1 MQSENI
7 GILALL
13 LRWLLE
19 RIMMTKKLFLTLLLF
34 STFSMSGTINIA
46 VAANVSYAIDEL
58 KKEFHTLYPDTKVQ
72 VTLGSSG
79 KLTAQIINGAPYQLF
94 MSADMKFPSALF
106 KDKIA
111 VTEPMIY
118 AQGSLAYLSVK
129 QRNFC
134 AEMFLL
140 KDKDIQKIAIANPKT
155 APYGK
160 ATEEAIKKSGLYE
173 SVKDKFVYAE
183 SISQTV
189 AYTVTAAD
197 IGLIAKSSLYSPQMS
212 HFKEGIHWYDVES
225 ELYTP
230 INQGIV
236 ILKEGENNPEVKAFY
251 DFILSTKA
259 QKILKNFGYLIP

>member
-1 MQSENI
+1 MMRI
-7 GILALL
+7 KLLITILL
-13 LRWLLE
+13 
-19 RIMMTKKLFLTLLLF
+19 I
-34 STFSMSGTINIA
+34 STYSMAGTINIA
-46 VAANVSYAIDEL
+46 VAANVSYAMDAL
-58 KKEFHTLYPDTKVQ
+58 KKEFRTLYPETKVQ

-79 KLTAQIINGAPYQLF
+79 KLTAQIKNGAPYQLF
-94 MSADMKFPSALF
+94 MSANMKYPEALYS
-106 KDKIA
+106 DKIA
-111 VTEPMIY
+111 VTKPLIY

-140 KDKDIQKIAIANPKT
+140 KDEEIQKIAIANPKT
-155 APYGK
+155 APYGI
-160 ATEEAIKKSGLYE
+160 AALEAIKNAGVYE
-173 SVKDKFVYAE
+173 SVKSKFVYGE

-197 IGLIAKSSLYSPQMS
+197 IGFIAKSSLYSPQMS
-212 HFKEGIHWYDVES
+212 HFREGINWYDVES

-251 DFILSTKA
+251 AFILSKKA
-259 QKILKNFGYLIP
+259 QKIFKDFGYLIP